1 MKNSRITLTWKTFI
15 YFVVFA
21 GLIVSSFWILE
32 IYFLEEMYAK
42 SKKDNCY
49 DVALQVENIIK
60 DYDVNSFDLEIVDIK
75 SMIREIALENEMSLW
90 LIQKD
95 TETSLFSIKYGEAL
109 NPVYIGNLWTTIK
122 KSNLTENF
130 TESNSQFNFSKIINL
145 SDDSEVLL
153 VLVAR
158 LVPVRYIANLWRN
171 QFILISIIIVAL
183 TAIFAILVARNISR
197 PISSLNNAAKSLAK
211 GKYDTKFEADGYL
224 EIEEL
229 SDTLNYAVSELAKL
243 DSYQKE
249 LIANV
254 SHDLR
259 TPLTLIA
266 GYSEMMRD
274 YPSEI
279 TKENLQIIIDEAN
292 RLTSLVNAILDLS
305 KLQSKTDILD
315 NEEINVT
322 ELIENIIK
330 RNNELLTQT
339 DCTVKFEFEEDV
351 YVYSE
356 QSKLETILY
365 NFLSNAINYCGDD
378 KLVIVE
384 QTTENE
390 YVKISFIDHG
400 IGIAKEHINDIWN
413 RYYKIDKNHDRK
425 HEGTGIGLAI
435 VKSVLERYGAE
446 YGVESEEGKGS
457 EFWFKLKMIDKNNKM
472 EKERHE
478 K

>member
-1 MKNSRITLTWKTFI
+1 MKKSRITLTWKTFI

-21 GLIVSSFWILE
+21 SLIVSSFWLLE

-49 DVALQVENIIK
+49 DVAMQVENIVN
-60 DYDVNSFDLEIVDIK
+60 DYDINSFDIEMNDIK
-75 SMIREIALENEMSLW
+75 SMVRDIALENEMSLW

-95 TETSLFSIKYGEAL
+95 TNTGLFTIKYGEPL
-109 NPVYIGNLWTTIK
+109 NPVYIGNIWSTIK
-122 KSNLTENF
+122 KSNLSENF

-145 SDDSEVLL
+145 NDDSEILL
-153 VLVAR
+153 VLIAR
-158 LVPVRYIANLWRN
+158 LVPVRYVADLWRN
-171 QFILISIIIVAL
+171 QFIVISIIIVAL
-183 TAIFAILVARNISR
+183 TTIFAVVVARNISR
-197 PISSLNNAAKSLAK
+197 PISALNNAAKSLAE
-211 GKYDTKFEADGYL
+211 GKYDTKFEAEGYL

-279 TKENLQIIIDEAN
+279 TQDNLQIIIDEAN

-305 KLQSKTDILD
+305 KLQSKTDILN

-330 RNNELLTQT
+330 RNNELLSQT
-339 DCTVKFEFEEDV
+339 DCTVKFEFDEDV
-351 YVYSE
+351 YVFTE
-356 QSKLETILY
+356 QSKLEIILY
-365 NFLSNAINYCGDD
+365 NFLSNAINYCGED
-378 KLVIVE
+378 KLVIVK
-384 QTTENE
+384 QTIDNE

-413 RYYKIDKNHDRK
+413 RYYKINKNHDRK
-425 HEGTGIGLAI
+425 QEGTGIGLAI

-457 EFWFKLKMIDKNNKM
+457 EFWFKLKKIDKNNM
-472 EKERHE
+472 VEKKRHE

>member
-1 MKNSRITLTWKTFI
+1 MKKSRITLTWKTFI

-21 GLIVSSFWILE
+21 GLIVSSFWLLE
-32 IYFLEEMYAK
+32 IYFLEGMYAK

-49 DVALQVENIIK
+49 DVAMQVENIIK
-60 DYDVNSFDLEIVDIK
+60 DYDLNSFDLDMADIK
-75 SMIREIALENEMSLW
+75 STVREIALENEMNLW
-90 LIQKD
+90 LIQRD
-95 TETSLFSIKYGEAL
+95 TDNGLYTIKYGESL
-109 NPVYIGNLWTTIK
+109 NPVYIGNIWTTIK
-122 KSNLTENF
+122 KSNLSENF

-145 SDDSEVLL
+145 KDDSEVLL

-183 TAIFAILVARNISR
+183 TAIFAVVVARNITR

-211 GKYDTKFEADGYL
+211 GKYDTKFEAEGYL

-279 TKENLQIIIDEAN
+279 TQDNLQIIIDEAN
-292 RLTSLVNAILDLS
+292 RLTTLVNAILDLS
-305 KLQSKTDILD
+305 KLQSKTDITA

-339 DCTVKFEFEEDV
+339 ECTVKFEYNKDV
-351 YVYSE
+351 YVFYE
-356 QSKLETILY
+356 QSKLETIIY

-378 KLVIVE
+378 KTVIVR
-384 QTTENE
+384 QTLEKE

-413 RYYKIDKNHDRK
+413 RYYKINKNHDRK
-425 HEGTGIGLAI
+425 QEGTGIGLAI
-435 VKSVLERYGAE
+435 VKSVLDRYGAE

-457 EFWFKLKMIDKNNKM
+457 EFWFKLKIMDKNKEM
-472 EKERHE
+472 EMKQDE

>member
-1 MKNSRITLTWKTFI
+1 MKKSRITLTWKTFI

-21 GLIVSSFWILE
+21 GLIVSSFWLLE
-32 IYFLEEMYAK
+32 IYFLEGMYAK

-49 DVALQVENIIK
+49 DVAMQVENIIK
-60 DYDVNSFDLEIVDIK
+60 DYDLNSFDLDMADIK
-75 SMIREIALENEMSLW
+75 STVREIALENEMNLW
-90 LIQKD
+90 LIQRD
-95 TETSLFSIKYGEAL
+95 TDNGLYTIKYGESL
-109 NPVYIGNLWTTIK
+109 NPVYIGNIWTTIK
-122 KSNLTENF
+122 KSNLSENF

-145 SDDSEVLL
+145 KDDSEVLL

-158 LVPVRYIANLWRN
+158 LVPVRYVANLWRN
-171 QFILISIIIVAL
+171 QFIVISIIIVAL
-183 TAIFAILVARNISR
+183 TAIFAVVVARNITR

-211 GKYDTKFEADGYL
+211 GKYDTKFEAEGYL

-279 TKENLQIIIDEAN
+279 TQDNLQIIIDEAN
-292 RLTSLVNAILDLS
+292 RLTTLVNAILDLS
-305 KLQSKTDILD
+305 KLQSKTDITA

-330 RNNELLTQT
+330 RNNKLLTQT
-339 DCTVKFEFEEDV
+339 ECTVKFEYNKDV
-351 YVYSE
+351 YVFYE
-356 QSKLETILY
+356 QSKLETIIY

-378 KLVIVE
+378 KTVIVR
-384 QTTENE
+384 QTLEKE

-413 RYYKIDKNHDRK
+413 RYYKINKNHDRK
-425 HEGTGIGLAI
+425 QEGTGIGLAI
-435 VKSVLERYGAE
+435 VKSVLDRYGAE

-457 EFWFKLKMIDKNNKM
+457 EFWFKLKIMDKNKEM
-472 EKERHE
+472 EMKQDE

>member
-1 MKNSRITLTWKTFI
+1 MKNKRITLTWKTFI
-15 YFVVFA
+15 YFVIFA
-21 GLIVSSFWILE
+21 SLIVSSFWFLE
-32 IYFLEEMYAK
+32 VYFLEGMYAK
-42 SKKDNCY
+42 SKKDSCY
-49 DVALQVENIIK
+49 DVALQVEELIS
-60 DYDVNSFDLEIVDIK
+60 DYDILTFELEFHDLKNEFRDL
-75 SMIREIALENEMSLW
+75 SLENEMSLW
-90 LIQKD
+90 LIQRD
-95 TETSLFSIKYGEAL
+95 THTGLYTIKYGDSL
-109 NPVYIGNLWTTIK
+109 NPVQIGTIWNTIK
-122 KSNLTENF
+122 QSNLSESFVETE
-130 TESNSQFNFSKIINL
+130 SQFNFSKIINL
-145 SDDSEVLL
+145 SDGSEVLL
-153 VLVAR
+153 VLIAR
-158 LVPVRYIANLWRN
+158 LVPVRYVVNLWRN
-171 QFILISIIIVAL
+171 QFIIISFLIIGL
-183 TAIFAILVARNISR
+183 TAIFAVLVARNISR
-197 PISSLNNAAKSLAK
+197 PISSLNSAAKVLAK
-211 GKYDTKFEADGYL
+211 GKYDTKFEAEGYL

-292 RLTSLVNAILDLS
+292 RLTTLVNAILDLS
-305 KLQSKTDILD
+305 KLQSKTDVIN

-322 ELIENIIK
+322 ELIEQIIK

-339 DCTVKFEFEEDV
+339 NCVVKFEFTEDV
-351 YVYSE
+351 FVYSE

-378 KLVIVE
+378 KLVIVR
-384 QTTENE
+384 QVIEND

-413 RYYKIDKNHDRK
+413 RYYKINKNHDRK
-425 HEGTGIGLAI
+425 QEGSGIGLSI
-435 VKSVLERYGAE
+435 VKGVLDRYGAE

-457 EFWFKLKMIDKNNKM
+457 EFWFKLKIIDKKTENG
-472 EKERHE
+472 HE

>member
-1 MKNSRITLTWKTFI
+1 MKKSRITLTWKTFI
-15 YFVVFA
+15 YFVIFA
-21 GLIVSSFWILE
+21 GLIVSSFWLLE
-32 IYFLEEMYAK
+32 VYFLEEMYAK

-49 DVALQVENIIK
+49 EVALQVEEIIQE
-60 DYDVNSFDLEIVDIK
+60 YDIVSFDLEMADIK
-75 SMIREIALENEMSLW
+75 NAVREIALENEMSLW

-95 TETSLFSIKYGEAL
+95 TNTGLFTIKYGESL
-109 NPVYIGNLWTTIK
+109 NPVYIGNIWTNIK
-122 KSNLTENF
+122 KSNLSENF
-130 TESNSQFNFSKIINL
+130 TESNSQFNFSKIVTLN
-145 SDDSEVLL
+145 DDSEVLL

-158 LVPVRYIANLWRN
+158 LVPVRYVVNLWRN
-171 QFILISIIIVAL
+171 QFIVISIIIVAI
-183 TAIFAILVARNISR
+183 TAIFAVLVARNISR

-211 GKYDTKFEADGYL
+211 GKYDTKFEAEGYL

-305 KLQSKTDILD
+305 KLQSKTDVLN
-315 NEEINVT
+315 NEEINIT

-339 DCTVKFEFEEDV
+339 GCIVKFEFEKDV
-351 YVYSE
+351 FVYTE

-378 KLVIVE
+378 KLVIVK
-384 QTTENE
+384 QTIENE

-413 RYYKIDKNHDRK
+413 RYYKINKNHDRK
-425 HEGTGIGLAI
+425 HEGSGIGLAI
-435 VKSVLERYGAE
+435 VKSVLDRYGAE

-457 EFWFKLKMIDKNNKM
+457 EFWFKLKKIDK
-472 EKERHE
+472 
-478 K
+478 

>member
-1 MKNSRITLTWKTFI
+1 MKKSRITLTWKTFI

-21 GLIVSSFWILE
+21 GLIVSSFWLLE

-49 DVALQVENIIK
+49 DVAMQVENIIK
-60 DYDVNSFDLEIVDIK
+60 DYDLNSFDLDMADIK
-75 SMIREIALENEMSLW
+75 STVREIALENEMTLW
-90 LIQKD
+90 LIQRD
-95 TETSLFSIKYGEAL
+95 TDNGLYTIKYGESL
-109 NPVYIGNLWTTIK
+109 NPVYIGNIWTTIK
-122 KSNLTENF
+122 KSNLSENF
-130 TESNSQFNFSKIINL
+130 TEANSQFNFSKIINL
-145 SDDSEVLL
+145 KDDSEVLL

-158 LVPVRYIANLWRN
+158 LVPVRYVANLWRN
-171 QFILISIIIVAL
+171 QFIVISIIIVAL
-183 TAIFAILVARNISR
+183 TAIFAVVVARNITR

-211 GKYDTKFEADGYL
+211 GKYDTKFEAEGYL

-279 TKENLQIIIDEAN
+279 TQDNLQIIIDEAN
-292 RLTSLVNAILDLS
+292 RLTTLVNAILDLS
-305 KLQSKTDILD
+305 KLQSKTDITA

-339 DCTVKFEFEEDV
+339 ECTVKFEYNKDV
-351 YVYSE
+351 YVFYE
-356 QSKLETILY
+356 QSKLETIIY

-378 KLVIVE
+378 KTVIVR
-384 QTTENE
+384 QTLEKE

-400 IGIAKEHINDIWN
+400 IGIAKEHVNDIWN
-413 RYYKIDKNHDRK
+413 RYYKINKNHDRK
-425 HEGTGIGLAI
+425 QEGTGIGLAI
-435 VKSVLERYGAE
+435 VKSVLDRYGAE

-457 EFWFKLKMIDKNNKM
+457 EFWFKLKIMDKNKEM
-472 EKERHE
+472 EMKQDE

>member
-1 MKNSRITLTWKTFI
+1 MKKSRITLTWKTFI

-21 GLIVSSFWILE
+21 GLIVSSFWLLE
-32 IYFLEEMYAK
+32 IYFLEGMYAK

-49 DVALQVENIIK
+49 DVAMQVENIIK
-60 DYDVNSFDLEIVDIK
+60 DYDLNSFDLDMADIK
-75 SMIREIALENEMSLW
+75 STVREIALENEMNLW
-90 LIQKD
+90 LIQRD
-95 TETSLFSIKYGEAL
+95 TDNGLYTIKYGESL
-109 NPVYIGNLWTTIK
+109 NPVYIGNIWTTIK
-122 KSNLTENF
+122 KSNLSENF

-145 SDDSEVLL
+145 KDDSEVLL

-158 LVPVRYIANLWRN
+158 LVPVRYVANLWRN
-171 QFILISIIIVAL
+171 QFIVISIIIVAL
-183 TAIFAILVARNISR
+183 TAIFAVVVARNITR

-211 GKYDTKFEADGYL
+211 GKYDTKFEAEGYL

-279 TKENLQIIIDEAN
+279 TQDNLQIIIDEAN
-292 RLTSLVNAILDLS
+292 RLTTLVNAILDLS
-305 KLQSKTDILD
+305 KLQSKTDITA

-339 DCTVKFEFEEDV
+339 ECTVKFEYNKDV
-351 YVYSE
+351 YVFYE
-356 QSKLETILY
+356 QSKLETIIY

-378 KLVIVE
+378 KTVIVR
-384 QTTENE
+384 QTLEKE

-413 RYYKIDKNHDRK
+413 RYYKINKNHDRK
-425 HEGTGIGLAI
+425 QEGTGIGLAI
-435 VKSVLERYGAE
+435 VKSVLDRYGAE

-457 EFWFKLKMIDKNNKM
+457 EFWFKLKIMDKNKEM
-472 EKERHE
+472 EMKQDE